1 MFWAPPN
8 WMGLLLAA
16 VLFSMVLAVTPFV
29 TPRGQI
35 TASPD
40 QVAAQRAFLPTT
52 SAGVHRATL
61 VELPA
66 QAFTMP

>member
-1 MFWAPPN
+1 MFGTPPN

-35 TASPD
+35 TLSPD
-40 QVAAQRAFLPTT
+40 QVAAQRAFPPTT
-52 SAGVHRATL
+52 NVGVYRVTL
-61 VELPA
+61 VEVRDGEEE
-66 QAFTMP
+66 

>member
-1 MFWAPPN
+1 MFGTPPN

-35 TASPD
+35 TLSPATN
-40 QVAAQRAFLPTT
+40 V
-52 SAGVHRATL
+52 GVYRVTL
-61 VELPA
+61 VEVRDGEEE
-66 QAFTMP
+66 